1 MQYFQDA
8 GLITPWG
15 CIEHGALLAGDGKI
29 RALGAVEAIACPE
42 GAEVIDAHGLLL
54 SPGFIDIQING
65 GFGKDFT
72 AEPGALWEVAAG
84 LPRYGV
90 TSFLPTVITSPPE
103 TAQRALEVLRQGP
116 PPGWRGAQPLG
127 YHLEGP
133 MLNPTRKGA
142 HNADHIRPPSLEVIE
157 GWSRANGVILVTLAP
172 ELPGALE
179 VVQELRQRGV
189 AVSAGHSA
197 ASYEQ
202 ALLAFDYGVGFGTH
216 LFNAQP
222 VLAAREPG
230 LAGALLD
237 DRRVCM
243 GLIPD
248 GIHVHPGM
256 IRLVWKLAA
265 CERLILITDS
275 MAAMGMPPGT
285 YKLGDYEVFVDGTS
299 ARLADGMLAG
309 SIITLEQAVRNLCG
323 FTGCLLEEALLSVT
337 EIPARSLGLAGK
349 GRLEAGM
356 DADLV
361 LLTPEGQVV
370 KTFVNGE
377 LLISAK

>member
-1 MQYFQDA
+1 MKYFQDA

-29 RALGAVEAIACPE
+29 RLLGAMEAVPCPQ
-42 GAEVIDAHGLLL
+42 GAEKIDAGGLLL
-54 SPGFIDIQING
+54 APGFIEIQING
-65 GFGKDFT
+65 GFGHDFT
-72 AEPGALWEVAAG
+72 ENPLSLWEVASK
-84 LPRYGV
+84 LPQTGV
-90 TSFLPTVITSPPE
+90 TSFLPTVITSTPA
-103 TAQRALEVLRQGP
+103 TARQALEVLRQGP
-116 PPGWRGAQPLG
+116 PQGWQGAQPLG

-133 MLNPTRKGA
+133 MLNPARKGA
-142 HNADHIRPPSLEVIE
+142 HNAAHIRPPSLEVIE
-157 GWSRANGVILVTLAP
+157 GWSRANGVLLVTLAP

-216 LFNAQP
+216 LCNAQP
-222 VLAAREPG
+222 PIEARAPG
-230 LAGALLD
+230 LVGALLD
-237 DRRVCM
+237 DRRACM

-256 IRLVWKLAA
+256 IRLVWKLAG
-265 CERLILITDS
+265 CERLILITDA

-285 YKLGDYEVFVDGTS
+285 YKLGDYEVLVDGTS

-309 SIITLEQAVRNLCG
+309 SIITLDQAVRNLCD

-337 EIPARSLGLAGK
+337 EIPARSLGLTGK
-349 GRLEAGM
+349 GRLETGM

-370 KTFVNGE
+370 KTYGNGE
-377 LLISAK
+377 ELYSV